1 MGFTLAE
8 LQLALGRD
16 LVGDPDLEFSRVQFD
31 SRRDLSASLFVA
43 LPGQRT
49 DGRRFVAQALANGA
63 HRAIVESLV
72 PNAEPARQIQV
83 DDPLAA
89 LARLATLLRQKRAPR
104 AVIGVTGSNGKTTTK
119 DMVAAALQP
128 LGKVQKSQASFNAE
142 IGVPVTIAGLDPGVE
157 FAVVELGAQEVGE
170 ITRYCRIA
178 DPTDAVITNIGHA
191 HIGLFGSRENIA
203 FAKGELGAWLR
214 PEGNLVLNADDPYAA
229 RLAGRTRGR
238 VRWISERDPD
248 AEFRVSA
255 RPAGRGLCFSLTSP
269 GGCADVELPTLSPK
283 VGLACA
289 AAVAISDCLG
299 IHVHDAA
306 TGMGAVTLGAAPDAS
321 SGKTPFLGNRRF
333 LQRQF
338 RIRDRCAACSR
349 QNRRSMGVAPQC
361 LGRCWSWVRSPQ
373 NSHADLG
380 AHATDLALLL
390 TVGQNARLIGE
401 SAEVERPGAG
411 IVGGTLRPIP
421 SDSEAIAAALEEVEA
436 GLRDWL
442 RPGDALLVK
451 GSNALNLAQVA
462 NRIATDQFLGSAQRE
477 DRFANRKRQ
486 TCADSCPP
494 VSQAEGRI
502 KATLPQKVAPDGG
515 SGLPANPTGRFRSG
529 PGCGRSR
536 RQRALPALRPRNRV
550 PELCRRL
557 LQMASAW
564 AATVPAHPVVGEPI
578 PAA

>member
-306 TGMGAVTLGAAPDAS
+306 TGMAAVTLAPRRMQVLARRPYLVIDDSYNANFESGAAALQALAGTGIDGRRAAVL
-321 SGKTPFLGNRRF
+321 GEMLELGPFG
-333 LQRQF
+333 
-338 RIRDRCAACSR
+338 AE
-349 QNRRSMGVAPQC
+349 
-361 LGRCWSWVRSPQ
+361 
-373 NSHADLG
+373 SHSNLG

-401 SAEVERPGAG
+401 SAEAG
-411 IVGGTLRPIP
+411 GLAR
-421 SDSEAIAAALEEVEA
+421 DRWRHFEADPEDAGSVAAALEEIEA
-436 GLRDWL
+436 CLRDWL
-442 RPGDALLVK
+442 RSGDALLVK
-451 GSNALNLAQVA
+451 GSNALNLAQIA
-462 NRIATDQFLGSAQRE
+462 TRIAT
-477 DRFANRKRQ
+477 
-486 TCADSCPP
+486 
-494 VSQAEGRI
+494 
-502 KATLPQKVAPDGG
+502 GG
-515 SGLPANPTGRFRSG
+515 S
-529 PGCGRSR
+529 
-536 RQRALPALRPRNRV
+536 
-550 PELCRRL
+550 
-557 LQMASAW
+557 
-564 AATVPAHPVVGEPI
+564 
-578 PAA
+578 